1 MEPSFYIIFLNIYSL
16 MSRPRRFRRILEEPQ
31 IRCFKPEKENMNSLE
46 PIKITIDEFEAIRL
60 RDYHDIQQKRS
71 AEIMGVSQPTF
82 HRILTSAR
90 KKISKALIDGNTII
104 IVGED
109 YITDKKRYKC
119 NICGFE
125 WLSQEKEYEKCPDC
139 QSENIKKVL
148 KDEEPSTITDP
159 PLNQRRS
166 YGGRGWGGGPPRV
179 CKCPNCGHEAPKTRA
194 VPCKNTKC
202 PECETPLCGA
212 D

>member
-1 MEPSFYIIFLNIYSL
+1 MP
-16 MSRPRRFRRILEEPQ
+16 RPKRFRKVLEEPQ
-31 IRCFKPEKENMNSLE
+31 IRCFKPERESIDSIE

-71 AEIMGVSQPTF
+71 AEIMGISQPTF

-90 KKISKALIDGNTII
+90 KKISKALIDGKTII

-125 WLSQEKEYEKCPDC
+125 WLSPEKEYEKCPDC
-139 QSENIKKVL
+139 QSKDIIIVL
-148 KDEEPSTITDP
+148 EDDTPPTKTGPS
-159 PLNQRRS
+159 LLQRRS
-166 YGGRGWGGGPPRV
+166 FGGRGMGAGPPRV
-179 CKCPNCGHEAPKTRA
+179 CKCHQCGYEAPKTPGL
-194 VPCKNTKC
+194 PCRNTKC
-202 PECETPLCGA
+202 PKCETPLCGA

>member
-1 MEPSFYIIFLNIYSL
+1 MDS
-16 MSRPRRFRRILEEPQ
+16 MGT
-31 IRCFKPEKENMNSLE
+31 
-46 PIKITIDEFEAIRL
+46 IKITIDEFEAIRL

-71 AEIMGVSQPTF
+71 AEIMGISQPTF

-90 KKISKALIDGNTII
+90 KKISKALIEGNMII

-125 WLSQEKEYEKCPDC
+125 WLSPEKKYDICPDC
-139 QSENIKKVL
+139 KSKDINRVLENETSEE
-148 KDEEPSTITDP
+148 KDSS
-159 PLNQRRS
+159 LLQRRS
-166 YGGRGWGGGPPRV
+166 YGGPGLGAGPPRV
-179 CKCPNCGHEAPKTRA
+179 CKCPECGYESPKTRA
-194 VPCKNTKC
+194 VPCRNTKC
-202 PECETPLCGA
+202 PRCETPLCGA